1 MFHIHPLTIEDILS
15 EDGREKTERFE
26 KYIYICV
33 RTIDADHIKTYTNE
47 PAKHNKLFILL
58 FQQNYLITIHNNPM
72 RHFKNVIRR
81 VNPLKNVLKVTS
93 DWFMYAIFD
102 DIVDEF
108 IPNIKSMEFE
118 VDSIDDTIL
127 YLKQTNQT
135 EMLRRIGLARNHVN
149 QLIRLLK
156 PKIEIINIITK
167 RHSHQIQEHTLLYL
181 RDTQD
186 HLISMIQNM
195 EQNSETLNR
204 SHNNYLAQISIE
216 LAEMSNRMNLQ
227 VKILT
232 QVTALAL
239 PFAIIGGLW
248 GMNVVVPF
256 EIVNGSMAT
265 WDQLIPFSFLVIF
278 SILLSIGFWFMGKC
292 MNFF

>member
-15 EDGREKTERFE
+15 EDSREKTERFE
-26 KYIYICV
+26 KYIYICIK
-33 RTIDADHIKTYTNE
+33 TIDTDQIKIHPNDQT
-47 PAKHNKLFILL
+47 KHNKIFILL
-58 FQQNYLITIHNNPM
+58 FQQNYLITIHKKPITQ
-72 RHFKNVIRR
+72 FKNVIRR
-81 VNPLKNVLKVTS
+81 LNPVKNVLQVTS

-102 DIVDEF
+102 DIVNEY
-108 IPNIKSMEFE
+108 IPNIKGMEFE
-118 VDSIDDTIL
+118 VEEIDDMIL
-127 YLKQTNQT
+127 YLKRTNQT
-135 EMLRRIGLARNHVN
+135 EMLRRIGSARNSVN

-156 PKIEIINIITK
+156 PKIEIINIIVK
-167 RHSHQIQEHTLLYL
+167 RHAQKFQEHTLLYL

-186 HLISMIQNM
+186 HLISMIQNL

-265 WDQLIPFSFLVIF
+265 WDQLIPFSILVLL
-278 SILLSIGFWFMGKC
+278 SIILSIGFWFMGKFK
-292 MNFF
+292 NFF

>member
-1 MFHIHPLTIEDILS
+1 MFQIHPLTIEDILS

-26 KYIYICV
+26 KYIFICI
-33 RTIDADHIKTYTNE
+33 RTSDADHLKSQMTDPIE
-47 PAKHNKLFILL
+47 QNKLFIIL
-58 FQQNYLITIHNNPM
+58 FNTSVITIHNKPI
-72 RHFKNVIRR
+72 RQLRNVLRR
-81 VNPLKNVLKVTS
+81 VNPVKNILKVTS

-108 IPNIKSMEFE
+108 IPNIRGMEFE
-118 VDSIDDTIL
+118 VDAIDDMVL
-127 YLKQTNQT
+127 YLKRTNQT

-156 PKIEIINIITK
+156 PKIEIINILTK
-167 RHSHQIQEHTLLYL
+167 RHSHQLQEHTLLYL

-186 HLISMIQNM
+186 HLISMIQSL

-232 QVTALAL
+232 QITSLAL
-239 PFAIIGGLW
+239 PFAIVGGLW

-256 EIVNGSMAT
+256 EIVNGTMAT
-265 WDQLIPFSFLVIF
+265 WDQLVPFWLLVFVSVILSF
-278 SILLSIGFWFMGKC
+278 GFWFMGRRMK
-292 MNFF
+292 FF

>member
-1 MFHIHPLTIEDILS
+1 MS

-26 KYIYICV
+26 NYIFICL
-33 RTIDADHIKTYTNE
+33 RSCGPDDSNIKMSEHLSY
-47 PAKHNKLFILL
+47 NKIFILL
-58 FQQNYLITIHNNPM
+58 FPNHIITIHNQSI
-72 RHFKNVIRR
+72 RQLKQVIRR
-81 VNPLKNVLKVTS
+81 VNPLKNVVKVTS
-93 DWFMYAIFD
+93 DWFMYAFLD

-108 IPNIKSMEFE
+108 MPSIKNMEAE
-118 VDSIDDTIL
+118 VEEIDDLVL
-127 YLKQTNQT
+127 YLKRTNQT
-135 EMLRRIGLARNHVN
+135 EMLRRIGYSRNRVN
-149 QLIRLLK
+149 QLIRLLR
-156 PKIEIINIITK
+156 PKIEIINILIK
-167 RHSHQIQEHTLLYL
+167 RHAQQLQAHTLLYL

-186 HLISMIQNM
+186 HLTGMIQIL

-216 LAEMSNRMNLQ
+216 LAEMSNRMNMQ

-232 QVTALAL
+232 QITSLAL

-265 WDQLIPFSFLVIF
+265 WDMLVPFCVLVIL
-278 SILLSIGFWFMGKC
+278 SIILSIGFWFMGRQMK
-292 MNFF
+292 FF

>member
-1 MFHIHPLTIEDILS
+1 
-15 EDGREKTERFE
+15 
-26 KYIYICV
+26 
-33 RTIDADHIKTYTNE
+33 
-47 PAKHNKLFILL
+47 
-58 FQQNYLITIHNNPM
+58 M
-72 RHFKNVIRR
+72 RPIRQLKNVLRR
-81 VNPLKNVLKVTS
+81 LNPLKNVTEITS
-93 DWFMYAIFD
+93 DWFMYALFD

-108 IPNIKSMEFE
+108 MPSIKSMEFE

-127 YLKQTNQT
+127 YLKRTNQT

-149 QLIRLLK
+149 LLIRLLR
-156 PKIEIINIITK
+156 PKTDILSILIK
-167 RHSHQIQEHTLLYL
+167 RHSQLLQENTLLYL

-186 HLISMIQNM
+186 HLTTMIQHL
-195 EQNSETLNR
+195 EQNSDTLNR

-227 VKILT
+227 VKVLT

-265 WDQLIPFSFLVIF
+265 WDMLLPFWFMCFISV
-278 SILLSIGFWFMGKC
+278 LLSIGFWFLGRQMK
-292 MNFF
+292 FF

>member
-1 MFHIHPLTIEDILS
+1 MFKIHPLTVEDILS

-26 KYIYICV
+26 NYIFICI
-33 RTIDADHIKTYTNE
+33 RTCSPDDSNMKMSEHLSY
-47 PAKHNKLFILL
+47 NKIFILL
-58 FQQNYLITIHNNPM
+58 FPNYIITIHNHPI
-72 RHFKNVIRR
+72 RQLKNVIRR
-81 VNPLKNVLKVTS
+81 VNPLKNVFKVTS
-93 DWFMYAIFD
+93 DWFMYAFID
-102 DIVDEF
+102 DVVDEF
-108 IPNIKSMEFE
+108 MPSIKNMEADVE
-118 VDSIDDTIL
+118 EIDDMVL
-127 YLKQTNQT
+127 YLKRTNQT
-135 EMLRRIGLARNHVN
+135 EMLRRIGYSRNRVN
-149 QLIRLLK
+149 QLIRLLR
-156 PKIEIINIITK
+156 PKIEIINILTK
-167 RHSHQIQEHTLLYL
+167 RHAQQLQEHTLLYL

-186 HLISMIQNM
+186 HLMGMIQVL

-232 QVTALAL
+232 QVTSLAL
-239 PFAIIGGLW
+239 PFAIVGGLW

-265 WDQLIPFSFLVIF
+265 WDMLIPFWILVII
-278 SILLSIGFWFMGKC
+278 SIVLSIGFWFLGRR

>member
-1 MFHIHPLTIEDILS
+1 M
-15 EDGREKTERFE
+15 
-26 KYIYICV
+26 
-33 RTIDADHIKTYTNE
+33 
-47 PAKHNKLFILL
+47 
-58 FQQNYLITIHNNPM
+58 
-72 RHFKNVIRR
+72 
-81 VNPLKNVLKVTS
+81 NPLKNVLKVTS

-118 VDSIDDTIL
+118 VDDIDDTIL
-127 YLKQTNQT
+127 YLKRTNQT

-156 PKIEIINIITK
+156 PKIEIINVITK
-167 RHSHQIQEHTLLYL
+167 RNFHQIQEHTLLYL

-186 HLISMIQNM
+186 HLISMIQNL

-256 EIVNGSMAT
+256 EIVNGSIAT
-265 WDQLIPFSFLVIF
+265 WDQLIPFSLLVLL
-278 SILLSIGFWFMGKC
+278 SIVLSIGFWFMGKC

>member
-1 MFHIHPLTIEDILS
+1 MTIEDILS

-26 KYIYICV
+26 KYIYICI
-33 RTIDADHIKTYTNE
+33 RTSEADSIKSQITNLTE
-47 PAKHNKLFILL
+47 QNKLFIIL
-58 FQQNYLITIHNNPM
+58 FQDNYLITIHNKPIRQFN
-72 RHFKNVIRR
+72 NVIRR
-81 VNPLKNVLKVTS
+81 VNPLKNVFKVTS
-93 DWFMYAIFD
+93 DWFMYAMFD

-118 VDSIDDTIL
+118 VDAIDDMVL
-127 YLKQTNQT
+127 YLKRTNQT

-156 PKIEIINIITK
+156 PKTEIINILTK
-167 RHSHQIQEHTLLYL
+167 RHSQQLQEHTLLYL

-186 HLISMIQNM
+186 HLMTMIQNL

-232 QVTALAL
+232 QVTSLAL

-265 WDQLIPFSFLVIF
+265 WDQLIPFWYLVLV
-278 SILLSIGFWFMGKC
+278 SVALSIGFWFLGRR

>member
-1 MFHIHPLTIEDILS
+1 MTIEDILS

-26 KYIYICV
+26 KYVYICI
-33 RTIDADHIKTYTNE
+33 RTIDADQIKTHSNDHMRHD
-47 PAKHNKLFILL
+47 KIFILL
-58 FQQNYLITIHNNPM
+58 FQQKYLITIHKKPI
-72 RHFKNVIRR
+72 RQFKNVIRR
-81 VNPLKNVLKVTS
+81 LNPIKNVFNITC
-93 DWFMYAIFD
+93 DWFMYAMFD
-102 DIVDEF
+102 DIVDEYL
-108 IPNIKSMEFE
+108 PNIKAMEFE
-118 VDSIDDTIL
+118 VEEIDDMIL
-127 YLKQTNQT
+127 YLKRTSQT
-135 EMLRRIGLARNHVN
+135 EMLRRIGSARNHVN

-156 PKIEIINIITK
+156 PKIEIINILTK
-167 RHSHQIQEHTLLYL
+167 RHSQQIQEHTLLYL

-186 HLISMIQNM
+186 HLISMIQNL

-239 PFAIIGGLW
+239 PFAIVGGLW

-265 WDQLIPFSFLVIF
+265 WDQLIPFGFLV
-278 SILLSIGFWFMGKC
+278 LLSVLLSVGFWFMGKC

>member
-1 MFHIHPLTIEDILS
+1 MS

-26 KYIYICV
+26 KYIFICV
-33 RTIDADHIKTYTNE
+33 RTCDTGKALETPTEAHR
-47 PAKHNKLFILL
+47 LFILL
-58 FQQNYLITIHNNPM
+58 FKDHLITIHSKPI
-72 RHFKNVIRR
+72 RQLKNVLRR
-81 VNPLKNVLKVTS
+81 VNPLKNVLSITS
-93 DWFMYAIFD
+93 DWFVYALLD
-102 DIVDEF
+102 DVVDEF
-108 IPNIKSMEFE
+108 MPGIKSMEFE
-118 VDSIDDTIL
+118 VEAIDDL
-127 YLKQTNQT
+127 VLFLKRTNQT
-135 EMLRRIGLARNHVN
+135 EMLRRIGRARNQVN

-156 PKIEIINIITK
+156 PKNEIINILTK
-167 RHSHQIQEHTLLYL
+167 RHVQKFQEHTLLYL

-186 HLISMIQNM
+186 HLMTMIQNL

-232 QVTALAL
+232 QVTSLAL
-239 PFAIIGGLW
+239 PFAIMGGLW

-265 WDQLIPFSFLVIF
+265 WDMLLPFWFLVIL
-278 SILLSIGFWFMGKC
+278 SIALSIGFWFLGRYMK
-292 MNFF
+292 FF

>member
-1 MFHIHPLTIEDILS
+1 MRHQP
-15 EDGREKTERFE
+15 
-26 KYIYICV
+26 
-33 RTIDADHIKTYTNE
+33 IDQSQQ
-47 PAKHNKLFILL
+47 NKLFILL
-58 FQQNYLITIHNNPM
+58 FASHVITIHMKPI
-72 RHFKNVIRR
+72 RQLKHVLRR
-81 VNPLKNVLKVTS
+81 VNPLKKVFTVTS

-108 IPNIKSMEFE
+108 MPNIKGMEYE
-118 VDSIDDTIL
+118 VDSIDETVL
-127 YLKQTNQT
+127 YLKRTNQT

-149 QLIRLLK
+149 QLIRLLR
-156 PKIEIINIITK
+156 PKIDILGILTK
-167 RHSHQIQEHTLLYL
+167 RHSASMQEHTLLYL

-186 HLISMIQNM
+186 HLMTMIQNL

-265 WDQLIPFSFLVIF
+265 WEMLIPFWFMLLFSVI
-278 SILLSIGFWFMGKC
+278 LSIGFWFLGRRMK
-292 MNFF
+292 FF

>member
-1 MFHIHPLTIEDILS
+1 MFQIHPLTIEDILS

-26 KYIYICV
+26 KYIFICM
-33 RTIDADHIKTYTNE
+33 RTSDADHLKSQMTDPIE
-47 PAKHNKLFILL
+47 QNKLFIILST
-58 FQQNYLITIHNNPM
+58 NYLITIHNKPI
-72 RHFKNVIRR
+72 RQIRNVLRR
-81 VNPLKNVLKVTS
+81 VNPIKSIFKVTS

-108 IPNIKSMEFE
+108 IPNIRGMEFE
-118 VDSIDDTIL
+118 VDSIDDMVL
-127 YLKQTNQT
+127 YLKRTNQT

-156 PKIEIINIITK
+156 PKIEIISILTK
-167 RHSHQIQEHTLLYL
+167 RHSQQLQEHTLLYL

-186 HLISMIQNM
+186 HLISMIQTL

-232 QVTALAL
+232 QITSLAL
-239 PFAIIGGLW
+239 PFAIVGGLW

-256 EIVNGSMAT
+256 EIVNGTMAT
-265 WDQLIPFSFLVIF
+265 WDQLIPFWFLVF
-278 SILLSIGFWFMGKC
+278 VSILLSMGFWFLGRRMK
-292 MNFF
+292 FF